1 MHNEE
6 HLLKV
11 SKIGEN
17 VDRIERRM
25 DRIERKLDELIA
37 RVACRPNPPW
47 SISKITPPFQELDAL
62 SFSLRSSTYHRLID
76 LLG

>member
-17 VDRIERRM
+17 VDRIEWRM
-25 DRIERKLDELIA
+25 DRIEWKLDELIA
-37 RVACRPNPPW
+37 HVACRPNPP
-47 SISKITPPFQELDAL
+47 
-62 SFSLRSSTYHRLID
+62 
-76 LLG
+76 